1 MQHVTRLPA
10 KHTRVYNQL
19 KDGGERGQESLQ
31 MSLIT
36 TASCFLK
43 HCRSFLT
50 IGRVFLVVFWSA
62 ARLLAFP
69 LMSTIC
75 SHSQQWHPVSGTR
88 QHWWCPSVDVAG
100 GIDRRFLKDLVS
112 ICQSCSLGSGW
123 LFSISGVGGSSH
135 SRTVRAF
142 AHLILHNHV
151 NDLRNARFWTLVFK

>member
-1 MQHVTRLPA
+1 MWPVFLLNTLESIINW
-10 KHTRVYNQL
+10 KMEE
-19 KDGGERGQESLQ
+19 KRGQESIQ

-50 IGRVFLVVFWSA
+50 IGRVFLVFFWSA

-75 SHSQQWHPVSGTR
+75 SHSNSDILFLGTR
-88 QHWWCPSVDVAG
+88 QHWWCPSVV
-100 GIDRRFLKDLVS
+100 
-112 ICQSCSLGSGW
+112 CGW
-123 LFSISGVGGSSH
+123 WNWSQVFEGFSQYLPVLFSRLRLIILYIRRRRSSH

>member
-19 KDGGERGQESLQ
+19 KDGGETGPGVNSNVSDYNSELLSEALPQLSHDWPCLSR
-31 MSLIT
+31 
-36 TASCFLK
+36 F
-43 HCRSFLT
+43 F
-50 IGRVFLVVFWSA
+50 FFA

-75 SHSQQWHPVSGTR
+75 SHSNSDILFLGTR
-88 QHWWCPSVDVAG
+88 QHWWCPSVVCG
-100 GIDRRFLKDLVS
+100 WWNWSEVFEGFSQYLLV
-112 ICQSCSLGSGW
+112 
-123 LFSISGVGGSSH
+123 LFSRLRLIILYIRRRRSSH

>member
-1 MQHVTRLPA
+1 MEEKQ
-10 KHTRVYNQL
+10 
-19 KDGGERGQESLQ
+19 GQESIQ

-43 HCRSFLT
+43 HCRSFLM
-50 IGRVFLVVFWSA
+50 IGRVFLVFFFWSA

-75 SHSQQWHPVSGTR
+75 SHSNSDILFLGTR
-88 QHWWCPSVDVAG
+88 QHWWCPSVVCG
-100 GIDRRFLKDLVS
+100 WWNWSQVFEGFSQYLLV
-112 ICQSCSLGSGW
+112 
-123 LFSISGVGGSSH
+123 LFSRLRLIILYIRRRRSSH

-151 NDLRNARFWTLVFK
+151 NDLRNARFWTLVF